1 MKKIFI
7 LFFMLFL
14 VACKNVE
21 QTKNNTFKKVDN
33 MLYVNDVPANGE
45 YEYTENGIQIR
56 GNYQNGLPDGKQER
70 LVKNVLLRE
79 YSIKSNKLDGK
90 DILYYNN
97 GKILSQTIYADGK
110 ILSGK
115 RFYKDGILQA
125 ESKGKDISIF
135 YKNGNKM
142 LILENT
148 FIGVYNENGEEVVSV
163 SPKGIKYKGQ
173 PERTSFLQ
181 LFASKDKISKAVL
194 LSLGMEGVQS
204 YYKNGNKAIDIQGLN
219 IVVYY
224 ENGKEMLHTS
234 ISLDASVDM
243 KVYYENGNLSEVSEI
258 KNGLITAKFYD
269 ENSNLISETIRDK
282 NHTIKEKFWF
292 LSI

>member
-21 QTKNNTFKKVDN
+21 QTKNHTFKKVDN

-142 LILENT
+142 LILEKT

>member
-33 MLYVNDVPANGE
+33 MLYVNNVPANGE

-142 LILENT
+142 LILEKT

-181 LFASKDKISKAVL
+181 LFGSKDKISKAVL

-258 KNGLITAKFYD
+258 KNGLITVKFYD

>member
-142 LILENT
+142 LILEKT

>member
-142 LILENT
+142 LILEKT

-163 SPKGIKYKGQ
+163 SPKGIKYKEQ

-181 LFASKDKISKAVL
+181 LFGSKDKISKAVL

>member
-142 LILENT
+142 LILEKT

-282 NHTIKEKFWF
+282 NHTIKEKF
-292 LSI
+292 